1 MSPDYEIPSFSVL
14 QLGNFLKDGLN
25 NLFPQD
31 FWIEGQIS
39 NFRIVP
45 KSGHAYFDL
54 IDPISEQGSQPMGKF
69 SVALWNSQRSEID
82 RTLQN
87 KSELILAN
95 DINVKILAHLDF
107 WPPGGRLQL
116 IMRDVDPQF
125 TFGHLAQEKE
135 KLLQNLK
142 TEGLTE
148 RNKLHIISKPALNIA
163 LITSIGSAAY
173 ADFCDEL
180 LNSNFSFNVLA
191 RDTRMQGEG
200 SASDIEEGLKI
211 VTSYQPDV
219 IAIIRGGGSTSD
231 LLSFDSESLARAI
244 ANSSIPI
251 FTGIGHEIDQSVAD
265 VVAHTS
271 YKTPTACAVGLVET
285 VNEFIEKIRAIKTA
299 VINLSHNKISLAQS
313 HHSNLY
319 SRTVTIAKTSLFN
332 SNENLKGL
340 KERISVI
347 VPNIIKRNGDKLHGF
362 EDQIRALDPKRLLAR
377 GWSITRTQNGEI
389 ISSTNNLFKGDEI
402 ETIFE
407 DGTVKST
414 INEVVI

>member
-1 MSPDYEIPSFSVL
+1 MSSDYEIPSFSVL

-25 NLFPQD
+25 SLFPQD

-54 IDPISEQGSQPMGKF
+54 IDPVSEQGSQPMGKF
-69 SVALWNSQRSEID
+69 SVALWNSQRLEID

-87 KSELILAN
+87 KSELILAD

-135 KLLQNLK
+135 KLLQILK
-142 TEGLTE
+142 IEGLTE
-148 RNKLHIISKPALNIA
+148 KNKLHVIPSPALNVA
-163 LITSIGSAAY
+163 LITSVGSAAY

-180 LNSNFSFNVLA
+180 LNSNFSFNVFA

-200 SASDIEEGLKI
+200 SASDIEEGLQI

-231 LLSFDSESLARAI
+231 LLSFDSENLARAI

-251 FTGIGHEIDQSVAD
+251 FTGIGHEIDQSIAD
-265 VVAHTS
+265 IVAHTS
-271 YKTPTACAVGLVET
+271 YKTPTACAIGLVET
-285 VNEFIEKIRAIKTA
+285 VDEFIEKILEIKTNI
-299 VINLSHNKISLAQS
+299 INLSRNKISLAQS
-313 HHSNLY
+313 NHVNLY
-319 SRTVTIAKTSLFN
+319 SRTTTIAKASLLN
-332 SNENLKGL
+332 STENLKGI
-340 KERISVI
+340 KERIVLIAPS
-347 VPNIIKRNGDKLHGF
+347 IIKRNESKLDGF
-362 EDQIRALDPKRLLAR
+362 EDQIRVLDPKRLLAR

-389 ISSTNNLFKGDEI
+389 ISSTKNLFNGDEI

-407 DGTVKST
+407 NGTVKST
-414 INEVVI
+414 INEVVK

>member
-163 LITSIGSAAY
+163 LITSVGSAAY

-285 VNEFIEKIRAIKTA
+285 VNEFIEKILAIKTA
-299 VINLSHNKISLAQS
+299 IINLSHNKISLAQS

-332 SNENLKGL
+332 SNENLKGI

>member
-54 IDPISEQGSQPMGKF
+54 IDPVSEQGSQPMGKF
-69 SVALWNSQRSEID
+69 SVALWSSQRLKINK
-82 RTLQN
+82 TLQH

-211 VTSYQPDV
+211 VTPYQPDV

-285 VNEFIEKIRAIKTA
+285 VNEFIEKILAIKTA

-332 SNENLKGL
+332 SNENLKGV

>member
-219 IAIIRGGGSTSD
+219 IAIMRGGGSTSD

-285 VNEFIEKIRAIKTA
+285 VNEFIEKILAIKTA

-332 SNENLKGL
+332 SNENLKGV

>member
-1 MSPDYEIPSFSVL
+1 MSSDYEIPSFSVL

-25 NLFPQD
+25 SLFPQD

-54 IDPISEQGSQPMGKF
+54 IDPVSEQGSQPMGKF
-69 SVALWNSQRSEID
+69 SVALWNSQRLEID

-116 IMRDVDPQF
+116 IMRDGDPQF

-135 KLLQNLK
+135 KLLQILK
-142 TEGLTE
+142 IEGLTE
-148 RNKLHIISKPALNIA
+148 KNKLHVIPSPALNVA
-163 LITSIGSAAY
+163 LITSVGSAAY

-180 LNSNFSFNVLA
+180 LNSNFSFNVFA

-200 SASDIEEGLKI
+200 SASDIEEGLQI

-231 LLSFDSESLARAI
+231 LLSFDSENLARAI

-251 FTGIGHEIDQSVAD
+251 FTGIGHEIDQSIAD
-265 VVAHTS
+265 IVAHTS
-271 YKTPTACAVGLVET
+271 YKTPTACAIGLVET
-285 VNEFIEKIRAIKTA
+285 VDEFIEKILEIKTNI
-299 VINLSHNKISLAQS
+299 INLSHNKLSLAQS
-313 HHSNLY
+313 NHVNLY
-319 SRTVTIAKTSLFN
+319 SRTTTIAKASLLN
-332 SNENLKGL
+332 SNENLKGI
-340 KERISVI
+340 KERIALIAPS
-347 VPNIIKRNGDKLHGF
+347 IIKRNESKLNGF
-362 EDQIRALDPKRLLAR
+362 EDQIRVLDPKRLLAR

-389 ISSTNNLFKGDEI
+389 ISSTKNLFNGDEI

-407 DGTVKST
+407 NGTVKST
-414 INEVVI
+414 INEVVK

>member
-1 MSPDYEIPSFSVL
+1 MSSDYEIPSFSVL

-25 NLFPQD
+25 SLFPQD

-54 IDPISEQGSQPMGKF
+54 IDPVSEQGSQPMGKF
-69 SVALWNSQRSEID
+69 SVALWNSQRLEID

-135 KLLQNLK
+135 KLLQILK
-142 TEGLTE
+142 IEGLTE
-148 RNKLHIISKPALNIA
+148 KNKLHVIPSPALNVA
-163 LITSIGSAAY
+163 LITSVGSAAY

-180 LNSNFSFNVLA
+180 LNSNFSFNVFA

-200 SASDIEEGLKI
+200 SASDIEEGLQI

-251 FTGIGHEIDQSVAD
+251 FTGIGHEIDQSIAD
-265 VVAHTS
+265 IVAHTS
-271 YKTPTACAVGLVET
+271 YKTPTACAIGLVET
-285 VNEFIEKIRAIKTA
+285 VDEFIEKILEIKTNI
-299 VINLSHNKISLAQS
+299 INLSRNKISLAQS
-313 HHSNLY
+313 NHVNLY
-319 SRTVTIAKTSLFN
+319 SRTTTIAKASLLN
-332 SNENLKGL
+332 SNENLKGI
-340 KERISVI
+340 KERIVLIAPS
-347 VPNIIKRNGDKLHGF
+347 IIKRNESKLDGF
-362 EDQIRALDPKRLLAR
+362 EDQIRVLDPKRLLAR

-389 ISSTNNLFKGDEI
+389 ISSTKNLFNGDEI

-407 DGTVKST
+407 NGTVKST
-414 INEVVI
+414 INEVVK

>member
-1 MSPDYEIPSFSVL
+1 MSSDYEIPSFSVL

-25 NLFPQD
+25 SLFPQD

-54 IDPISEQGSQPMGKF
+54 IDPVSEQGSQPMGKF
-69 SVALWNSQRSEID
+69 SVALWNSQRLEID

-135 KLLQNLK
+135 KLLQILK
-142 TEGLTE
+142 IEGLTE
-148 RNKLHIISKPALNIA
+148 KNKLHVIPSPALNVA
-163 LITSIGSAAY
+163 LITSVGSAAY

-180 LNSNFSFNVLA
+180 LNSNFSFNVFA

-200 SASDIEEGLKI
+200 SASDIEEGLQI

-231 LLSFDSESLARAI
+231 LLSFDSENLARAI

-251 FTGIGHEIDQSVAD
+251 FTGIGHEIDQSIAD
-265 VVAHTS
+265 IVAHTS
-271 YKTPTACAVGLVET
+271 YKTPTACAIGLVET
-285 VNEFIEKIRAIKTA
+285 VDEFIEKILEIKTNI
-299 VINLSHNKISLAQS
+299 INLSHNKISLAQS
-313 HHSNLY
+313 NHVNLY
-319 SRTVTIAKTSLFN
+319 SRTTTIAKASLLN
-332 SNENLKGL
+332 STENLKGI
-340 KERISVI
+340 KERIVLIAPS
-347 VPNIIKRNGDKLHGF
+347 IIKRNESKLDGF
-362 EDQIRALDPKRLLAR
+362 EDQIRVLDPKRLLAR

-389 ISSTNNLFKGDEI
+389 ISSTKNLFNGDEI

-407 DGTVKST
+407 NGTVKST
-414 INEVVI
+414 INEVVK

>member
-1 MSPDYEIPSFSVL
+1 MSSDYEIPSFSVL

-25 NLFPQD
+25 SLFPQD

-54 IDPISEQGSQPMGKF
+54 IDPVSEQGSQPMGKF
-69 SVALWNSQRSEID
+69 SVALWNSQRLEID

-135 KLLQNLK
+135 KLLQILK
-142 TEGLTE
+142 IEGLTE
-148 RNKLHIISKPALNIA
+148 KNKLHVIPSPALNVA
-163 LITSIGSAAY
+163 LITSVGSAAY

-180 LNSNFSFNVLA
+180 LNSNFSFNVFA

-200 SASDIEEGLKI
+200 SASDIEEGLQI

-251 FTGIGHEIDQSVAD
+251 FTGIGHEIDQSIAD
-265 VVAHTS
+265 IVAHTS
-271 YKTPTACAVGLVET
+271 YKTPTACAIGLVET
-285 VNEFIEKIRAIKTA
+285 VDEFIEKMLKIKTNI
-299 VINLSHNKISLAQS
+299 INLSHNKLSLAQS
-313 HHSNLY
+313 NHVNLY
-319 SRTVTIAKTSLFN
+319 SRTTTIAKASLLN
-332 SNENLKGL
+332 SNENLKGI
-340 KERISVI
+340 KERIVLIAPS
-347 VPNIIKRNGDKLHGF
+347 IIKRNESKLNGF
-362 EDQIRALDPKRLLAR
+362 EDQIRVLDPKRLLAR

-389 ISSTNNLFKGDEI
+389 ISSTKNLFNGDEI

-407 DGTVKST
+407 NGTVKST
-414 INEVVI
+414 INEVVK

>member
-95 DINVKILAHLDF
+95 DINIKILAHLDF

-211 VTSYQPDV
+211 VTPYQPDV

-251 FTGIGHEIDQSVAD
+251 FTGIGHEIDRSVAD
-265 VVAHTS
+265 IVAHTS
-271 YKTPTACAVGLVET
+271 YKTPTACAAGLVEI
-285 VNEFIEKIRAIKTA
+285 VNEFIGKILAIKTA
-299 VINLSHNKISLAQS
+299 IINLSHNKISLAQI

-332 SNENLKGL
+332 SNENLKGV

>member
-1 MSPDYEIPSFSVL
+1 MSHDYETPSFSVL
-14 QLGNFLKDGLN
+14 QLGNFLKEGLN
-25 NLFPQD
+25 NLFPNR

-39 NFRIVP
+39 NFRTVP
-45 KSGHAYFDL
+45 KSGHTYFDL
-54 IDPISEQGSQPMGKF
+54 IDPISEQGSQPKAKF
-69 SVALWNSQRSEID
+69 SVALWNSQRLEID

-116 IMRDVDPQF
+116 IMHDVDPEF

-135 KLLQNLK
+135 KLLQILQS
-142 TEGLTE
+142 EGLTE
-148 RNKLHIISKPALNIA
+148 KNKQYAIPSPTLNIA

-173 ADFCDEL
+173 ADFCNEI
-180 LNSNFSFNVLA
+180 LNSNFSFNILA

-200 SASDIEEGLKI
+200 SASDIEEGIHI
-211 VTSYQPDV
+211 VASYQPDV

-244 ANSSIPI
+244 ADSSIPI
-251 FTGIGHEIDQSVAD
+251 FTGIGHEIDHSIAD

-285 VNEFIEKIRAIKTA
+285 VNEFIEKILAIKTGI
-299 VINLSHNKISLAQS
+299 INLSHNKISLAQS

-319 SRTVTIAKTSLFN
+319 ARTVTIAKTSLFN
-332 SNENLKGL
+332 SNENLKGV
-340 KERISVI
+340 KERIALI
-347 VPNIIKRNGDKLHGF
+347 VPNILKRNEDKLLGF
-362 EDQIRALDPKRLLAR
+362 EDQIRVLDPKRLLAR

-389 ISSTNNLFKGDEI
+389 ISSTKNLFEGNEI

-414 INEVVI
+414 INEVAT

>member
-1 MSPDYEIPSFSVL
+1 MSSDYEIPSFSVL

-25 NLFPQD
+25 SLFPQD

-54 IDPISEQGSQPMGKF
+54 IDPVSEQGSQPMGKF
-69 SVALWNSQRSEID
+69 SVALWNSQRLEID

-135 KLLQNLK
+135 KLLQILK
-142 TEGLTE
+142 IEGLTE
-148 RNKLHIISKPALNIA
+148 KNKLHVIPSPALNVA
-163 LITSIGSAAY
+163 LITSVGSAAY

-180 LNSNFSFNVLA
+180 LNSNFSFNVFA

-200 SASDIEEGLKI
+200 SASDIEEGLQI

-251 FTGIGHEIDQSVAD
+251 FTGIGHEIDQSIAD
-265 VVAHTS
+265 IVAHTS
-271 YKTPTACAVGLVET
+271 YKTPTACAIGLVET
-285 VNEFIEKIRAIKTA
+285 VDEFIEKILKIKTNI
-299 VINLSHNKISLAQS
+299 INLSHNKISLAQS
-313 HHSNLY
+313 NHVNLY
-319 SRTVTIAKTSLFN
+319 SRTTTIAKASLLN
-332 SNENLKGL
+332 SNENLKGI
-340 KERISVI
+340 KERIVLIAPS
-347 VPNIIKRNGDKLHGF
+347 IIKRNESKLDGF
-362 EDQIRALDPKRLLAR
+362 EDQIRVLDPKRLLAR

-389 ISSTNNLFKGDEI
+389 ISSTKNLFNGDEI

-407 DGTVKST
+407 NGTVKST
-414 INEVVI
+414 INEVVK

>member
-25 NLFPQD
+25 NLVPQD

-54 IDPISEQGSQPMGKF
+54 IDPVSEQGSQPMGKF
-69 SVALWNSQRSEID
+69 SVALWSSQRLKINK
-82 RTLQN
+82 TLQH

-135 KLLQNLK
+135 KLLQILK
-142 TEGLTE
+142 VEGLTE
-148 RNKLHIISKPALNIA
+148 KNKLHVISSPALNIA
-163 LITSIGSAAY
+163 LITSVGSAAY

-180 LNSNFSFNVLA
+180 INSNFSFNILA

-200 SASDIEEGLKI
+200 SSSDIEEGLQI

-251 FTGIGHEIDQSVAD
+251 FTGIGHEIDQSIAD
-265 VVAHTS
+265 IVAHTS
-271 YKTPTACAVGLVET
+271 YKTPTACAAGLVEI
-285 VNEFIEKIRAIKTA
+285 VNEFIGKILAIKTA
-299 VINLSHNKISLAQS
+299 IINLSHNKISLAQI

-332 SNENLKGL
+332 SNENLKGV
-340 KERISVI
+340 KERISLI

-377 GWSITRTQNGEI
+377 GWSITRTQKGEI

-414 INEVVI
+414 INEVVV

>member
-1 MSPDYEIPSFSVL
+1 MSSDYEIPSFSVL

-25 NLFPQD
+25 SLFPQD

-54 IDPISEQGSQPMGKF
+54 IDPVSEQGSQPMGKF
-69 SVALWNSQRSEID
+69 SVALWNSQRLEID

-135 KLLQNLK
+135 KLLQILK
-142 TEGLTE
+142 IEGLTE
-148 RNKLHIISKPALNIA
+148 KNKLHVIPSPALNVA
-163 LITSIGSAAY
+163 LITSVGSAAY

-180 LNSNFSFNVLA
+180 LNSNFSFNVFA

-200 SASDIEEGLKI
+200 SASDIEEGLQI

-231 LLSFDSESLARAI
+231 LLSFDSENLARAI

-251 FTGIGHEIDQSVAD
+251 FTGIGHEIDQSIAD
-265 VVAHTS
+265 IVAHTS
-271 YKTPTACAVGLVET
+271 YKTPTACAIGLVET
-285 VNEFIEKIRAIKTA
+285 VDEFIEKILEIKTNI
-299 VINLSHNKISLAQS
+299 INLSHNKLSLAQS
-313 HHSNLY
+313 NHVNLY
-319 SRTVTIAKTSLFN
+319 SRTTTIAKASLLN
-332 SNENLKGL
+332 STENLKGI
-340 KERISVI
+340 KERIVLIAPS
-347 VPNIIKRNGDKLHGF
+347 IIKRNESKLNGF
-362 EDQIRALDPKRLLAR
+362 EDQIRVLDPKRLLAR

-389 ISSTNNLFKGDEI
+389 ISSTKNLFNGDEI

-407 DGTVKST
+407 NGTVKST
-414 INEVVI
+414 INEVVK

>member
-95 DINVKILAHLDF
+95 DINIKILAHLDF

-211 VTSYQPDV
+211 VTPYQPDV

-285 VNEFIEKIRAIKTA
+285 VNEFIEKILAIKTA

-332 SNENLKGL
+332 SNENLKGV

>member
-54 IDPISEQGSQPMGKF
+54 IDPVSEQGSQPMGKF
-69 SVALWNSQRSEID
+69 SVALWSSQRLKINK
-82 RTLQN
+82 TLQH

-135 KLLQNLK
+135 KLLQILK
-142 TEGLTE
+142 VEGLTE
-148 RNKLHIISKPALNIA
+148 KNKLHVISSPALNIA
-163 LITSIGSAAY
+163 LITSVGSAAY

-180 LNSNFSFNVLA
+180 INSNFSFNILA

-200 SASDIEEGLKI
+200 SSSDIEEGLQI

-251 FTGIGHEIDQSVAD
+251 FTGIGHEIDQSIAD
-265 VVAHTS
+265 IVAHTS
-271 YKTPTACAVGLVET
+271 YKTPTACAAGLVEI
-285 VNEFIEKIRAIKTA
+285 VNEFIGKILAIKTA
-299 VINLSHNKISLAQS
+299 IINLSHNKISLAQI

-319 SRTVTIAKTSLFN
+319 SRTVTIAKTFLFN
-332 SNENLKGL
+332 SNENLKGV
-340 KERISVI
+340 KERISLI

-377 GWSITRTQNGEI
+377 GWSITRTQKGEI

-414 INEVVI
+414 INEVVV

>member
-1 MSPDYEIPSFSVL
+1 MSSDYEIPSFSVL

-25 NLFPQD
+25 SLFPQD

-54 IDPISEQGSQPMGKF
+54 IDPVSEQGSQPMGKF
-69 SVALWNSQRSEID
+69 SVALWNSQRLEID

-135 KLLQNLK
+135 KLLQILK
-142 TEGLTE
+142 IEGLTE
-148 RNKLHIISKPALNIA
+148 KNKLHVIPSPALNVA
-163 LITSIGSAAY
+163 LITSVGSAAY

-180 LNSNFSFNVLA
+180 LNSNFSFNVFA

-200 SASDIEEGLKI
+200 SASDIEEGLQI

-251 FTGIGHEIDQSVAD
+251 FTGIGHEIDQSIAD
-265 VVAHTS
+265 IVAHTS
-271 YKTPTACAVGLVET
+271 YKTPTACAIGLVET
-285 VNEFIEKIRAIKTA
+285 VNEFIEKILAVKTNI
-299 VINLSHNKISLAQS
+299 INLSHNKISLAQS
-313 HHSNLY
+313 NHINLY
-319 SRTVTIAKTSLFN
+319 SRTTTIAKASLVN
-332 SNENLKGL
+332 SNENLKGI
-340 KERISVI
+340 KERIVLIAPS
-347 VPNIIKRNGDKLHGF
+347 IIKRNESKLDGF
-362 EDQIRALDPKRLLAR
+362 EDQIRVLDPKRLLAR

-389 ISSTNNLFKGDEI
+389 ISSTKNLFNGDEI

-407 DGTVKST
+407 NGTVKST
-414 INEVVI
+414 INEVVK

>member
-285 VNEFIEKIRAIKTA
+285 VNEFIEKILAIKTA

-332 SNENLKGL
+332 SNENLKGI

>member
-1 MSPDYEIPSFSVL
+1 MSSDREIPSFSVL

-54 IDPISEQGSQPMGKF
+54 IDPVSDQGSQPMGKF

-87 KSELILAN
+87 KSDLILAN

-285 VNEFIEKIRAIKTA
+285 VNEFIEKILAIKTA
-299 VINLSHNKISLAQS
+299 IINLSHNKISLAQS

-332 SNENLKGL
+332 SNENLKGV

>member
-1 MSPDYEIPSFSVL
+1 MSSDYEIPSFSVL

-25 NLFPQD
+25 SLFPQD

-54 IDPISEQGSQPMGKF
+54 IDPVSEQGSQPMGKF
-69 SVALWNSQRSEID
+69 SVALWNSQRLEID

-87 KSELILAN
+87 KSELILAD

-135 KLLQNLK
+135 KLLQILK
-142 TEGLTE
+142 IEGLTE
-148 RNKLHIISKPALNIA
+148 KNKLHVIPSPALNVA
-163 LITSIGSAAY
+163 LITSVGSAAY

-180 LNSNFSFNVLA
+180 LNSNFSFNVFA

-200 SASDIEEGLKI
+200 SASDIEEGLQI

-231 LLSFDSESLARAI
+231 LLSFDSENLARAI

-251 FTGIGHEIDQSVAD
+251 FTGIGHEIDQSIAD
-265 VVAHTS
+265 IVAHTS
-271 YKTPTACAVGLVET
+271 YKTPTACAIGLVET
-285 VNEFIEKIRAIKTA
+285 VDEFIEKILEIKTNI
-299 VINLSHNKISLAQS
+299 INLSSNKISLAQS
-313 HHSNLY
+313 NHVNLY
-319 SRTVTIAKTSLFN
+319 SRTTTIAKASLLN
-332 SNENLKGL
+332 STENLKGI
-340 KERISVI
+340 KERIVLIAPS
-347 VPNIIKRNGDKLHGF
+347 IIKRNESKLDGF
-362 EDQIRALDPKRLLAR
+362 EDQIRVLDPKRLLAR

-389 ISSTNNLFKGDEI
+389 ISSTKNLFNGDEI

-407 DGTVKST
+407 NGTVKST
-414 INEVVI
+414 INEVVK

>member
-1 MSPDYEIPSFSVL
+1 MSSDYEIPSFSVL

-25 NLFPQD
+25 SLFPQD

-54 IDPISEQGSQPMGKF
+54 IDPVSEQGSQPMGKF
-69 SVALWNSQRSEID
+69 SVALWNSQRLEID

-135 KLLQNLK
+135 KLLQILK
-142 TEGLTE
+142 IEGLTE
-148 RNKLHIISKPALNIA
+148 KNKLHVIPSPALNVA
-163 LITSIGSAAY
+163 LITSVGSAAY

-180 LNSNFSFNVLA
+180 LNSNFSFNVFA

-200 SASDIEEGLKI
+200 SASDIEEGLQI

-231 LLSFDSESLARAI
+231 LLSFDSENLARAI

-251 FTGIGHEIDQSVAD
+251 FTGIGHEIDQSIAD
-265 VVAHTS
+265 IVAHTS
-271 YKTPTACAVGLVET
+271 YKTPTACAIGLVET
-285 VNEFIEKIRAIKTA
+285 VDEFIEKILKIKTNI
-299 VINLSHNKISLAQS
+299 INLSHNKISLAQS
-313 HHSNLY
+313 NHINLY
-319 SRTVTIAKTSLFN
+319 SRTTTIAKASLVN
-332 SNENLKGL
+332 SNENLKGI
-340 KERISVI
+340 KERIVLIAPS
-347 VPNIIKRNGDKLHGF
+347 IIKRNESKLDGF
-362 EDQIRALDPKRLLAR
+362 EDQIRVLDPKRLLAR

-389 ISSTNNLFKGDEI
+389 ISSTKNLFNGDEI

-407 DGTVKST
+407 NGTVKST
-414 INEVVI
+414 INEVVK

>member
-54 IDPISEQGSQPMGKF
+54 IDPVSEQGSQPMGKF

-285 VNEFIEKIRAIKTA
+285 VNEFIEKILAIKTA

-332 SNENLKGL
+332 SNENLKGV

>member
-1 MSPDYEIPSFSVL
+1 MSSDHEIPSFSVL

-54 IDPISEQGSQPMGKF
+54 IDPVSEQGSQPMGKF

-87 KSELILAN
+87 KSDLILAN

-125 TFGHLAQEKE
+125 TFGYLAQEKE
-135 KLLQNLK
+135 KLLQILK
-142 TEGLTE
+142 IEGLTE
-148 RNKLHIISKPALNIA
+148 KNKLHVIPSPALNVA
-163 LITSIGSAAY
+163 LITSVGSAAY

-180 LNSNFSFNVLA
+180 LNSNFSFNVFA

-200 SASDIEEGLKI
+200 SASDIEEGLQI

-271 YKTPTACAVGLVET
+271 YKTPTACAIGLVET
-285 VNEFIEKIRAIKTA
+285 VDEFVEKILDIKTNI
-299 VINLSHNKISLAQS
+299 INLSHNKISLAQS
-313 HHSNLY
+313 NHVNLY
-319 SRTVTIAKTSLFN
+319 SRATTIAKASLFN
-332 SNENLKGL
+332 SNENLKDI
-340 KERISVI
+340 KKRIALI
-347 VPNIIKRNGDKLHGF
+347 TPNIIKRNENKLHGF
-362 EDQIRALDPKRLLAR
+362 ENQIRALDPKRLLAR
-377 GWSITRTQNGEI
+377 GWSITRTQSGEI
-389 ISSTNNLFKGDEI
+389 ISSTKNLFNGDEI

-407 DGTVKST
+407 NGTVKST
-414 INEVVI
+414 INEVVK

>member
-1 MSPDYEIPSFSVL
+1 MSSDHEIPSFSVL

-54 IDPISEQGSQPMGKF
+54 IDPVSEQGSQPMGKF
-69 SVALWNSQRSEID
+69 SVALWNSQRAEMN

-135 KLLQNLK
+135 KLLQILK
-142 TEGLTE
+142 IEGLTE
-148 RNKLHIISKPALNIA
+148 KNKLHVIPSPALNVA
-163 LITSIGSAAY
+163 LITSVGSAAY

-180 LNSNFSFNVLA
+180 LNSNFSFNVFA

-200 SASDIEEGLKI
+200 SASDIKEGLQI

-231 LLSFDSESLARAI
+231 LLSFDSENLARAI

-251 FTGIGHEIDQSVAD
+251 FTGIGHEIDQSIAD
-265 VVAHTS
+265 IVAHTS
-271 YKTPTACAVGLVET
+271 YKTPTACAIGLVET
-285 VNEFIEKIRAIKTA
+285 VDEFIEKILGIKTNI
-299 VINLSHNKISLAQS
+299 INLSHNKISLAQS
-313 HHSNLY
+313 NHVNLY
-319 SRTVTIAKTSLFN
+319 SRTTTIAKASLFN
-332 SNENLKGL
+332 SNENLKSI
-340 KERISVI
+340 KERIALIAPS
-347 VPNIIKRNGDKLHGF
+347 IIKRNESKLNGF
-362 EDQIRALDPKRLLAR
+362 EDQIRVLDPKRLLAR

-389 ISSTNNLFKGDEI
+389 ISSTKNLFNGDEI

-407 DGTVKST
+407 NGTVKST
-414 INEVVI
+414 INEVVK

>member
-1 MSPDYEIPSFSVL
+1 MSSDYEIPSFSVL

-25 NLFPQD
+25 SLFPQD

-54 IDPISEQGSQPMGKF
+54 IDPVSEQGSQPMGKF
-69 SVALWNSQRSEID
+69 SVALWNSQRLEID

-135 KLLQNLK
+135 KLLQILK
-142 TEGLTE
+142 IEGLTE
-148 RNKLHIISKPALNIA
+148 KNKLHVIPSPALNVA
-163 LITSIGSAAY
+163 LITSVGSAAY

-180 LNSNFSFNVLA
+180 LNSNFSFNVFA

-200 SASDIEEGLKI
+200 SASDIEEGLQI

-231 LLSFDSESLARAI
+231 LLSFDSENLARAI

-251 FTGIGHEIDQSVAD
+251 FTGIGHEIDQSIAD
-265 VVAHTS
+265 IVAHTS
-271 YKTPTACAVGLVET
+271 YKTPTACAIGLVET
-285 VNEFIEKIRAIKTA
+285 VDEFIEKILEIKTNI
-299 VINLSHNKISLAQS
+299 INLSHNKLSLAQS
-313 HHSNLY
+313 NHVNLY
-319 SRTVTIAKTSLFN
+319 SRTTTIAKASLLN
-332 SNENLKGL
+332 SNENLKGI
-340 KERISVI
+340 KERIALIAPS
-347 VPNIIKRNGDKLHGF
+347 IIKRNESKLNGF
-362 EDQIRALDPKRLLAR
+362 EDQIRVLDPKRLLAR
-377 GWSITRTQNGEI
+377 GWAITRTQNGEI
-389 ISSTNNLFKGDEI
+389 ISSTKNLFNGDEI

-407 DGTVKST
+407 NGTVKST
-414 INEVVI
+414 INEVVK

>member
-251 FTGIGHEIDQSVAD
+251 FTGIGHEIDQSIAD

-285 VNEFIEKIRAIKTA
+285 VNEFIEKILAIKTA
-299 VINLSHNKISLAQS
+299 IINLSHNKISLAQS

-332 SNENLKGL
+332 SNENLKGV

>member
-1 MSPDYEIPSFSVL
+1 MSSDYEIPSFSVL

-25 NLFPQD
+25 SLFPQD

-54 IDPISEQGSQPMGKF
+54 IDPVSEQGSQPMGKF
-69 SVALWNSQRSEID
+69 SVALWNSQRLEID

-135 KLLQNLK
+135 KLLQILK
-142 TEGLTE
+142 IEGLTE
-148 RNKLHIISKPALNIA
+148 KNKLHVVPIPALNVA
-163 LITSIGSAAY
+163 LITSVGSAAY

-180 LNSNFSFNVLA
+180 LNSNFSFNVFA

-200 SASDIEEGLKI
+200 SASDIEEGLQI

-231 LLSFDSESLARAI
+231 LLSFDSENLARAI

-251 FTGIGHEIDQSVAD
+251 FTGIGHEIDQSIAD
-265 VVAHTS
+265 IVAHTS
-271 YKTPTACAVGLVET
+271 YKTPTACAIGLVET
-285 VNEFIEKIRAIKTA
+285 VDEFIEKILEIKTNI
-299 VINLSHNKISLAQS
+299 INLSHNKLSLAQS
-313 HHSNLY
+313 NHVNLY
-319 SRTVTIAKTSLFN
+319 SRTTTIAKASLLN
-332 SNENLKGL
+332 SNENLKGI
-340 KERISVI
+340 KERIALIAPS
-347 VPNIIKRNGDKLHGF
+347 IIKRNESKLNGF
-362 EDQIRALDPKRLLAR
+362 EDQIRVLDPKRLLAR

-389 ISSTNNLFKGDEI
+389 ISSTKNLFNGDEI

-407 DGTVKST
+407 NGTVKST
-414 INEVVI
+414 INEVVK

>member
-1 MSPDYEIPSFSVL
+1 MSSDYEIPSFSVL

-25 NLFPQD
+25 SLFPQD

-54 IDPISEQGSQPMGKF
+54 IDPVSEQGSQPMGKF
-69 SVALWNSQRSEID
+69 SVALWNSQRLEID

-135 KLLQNLK
+135 KLLQILK
-142 TEGLTE
+142 IEGLTE
-148 RNKLHIISKPALNIA
+148 KNKLHVIPSPALNVA
-163 LITSIGSAAY
+163 LITSVGSAAY

-180 LNSNFSFNVLA
+180 LNSNFSFNVFA

-200 SASDIEEGLKI
+200 SASDIEEGLQI

-251 FTGIGHEIDQSVAD
+251 FTGIGHEIDQSIAD
-265 VVAHTS
+265 IVAHTS
-271 YKTPTACAVGLVET
+271 YKTPTACAIGLVET
-285 VNEFIEKIRAIKTA
+285 VDEFIEKILEIKTNI
-299 VINLSHNKISLAQS
+299 INLSHNKLSLAQS
-313 HHSNLY
+313 NHVNLY
-319 SRTVTIAKTSLFN
+319 SRTTTIAKASLLN
-332 SNENLKGL
+332 SNENLKGI
-340 KERISVI
+340 KERIALIAPS
-347 VPNIIKRNGDKLHGF
+347 IIKRNESKLNGF
-362 EDQIRALDPKRLLAR
+362 EDQIRVLDPKRLLAR

-389 ISSTNNLFKGDEI
+389 ISSTKNLFNGDEI

-407 DGTVKST
+407 NGTVKST
-414 INEVVI
+414 INEVVK

>member
-285 VNEFIEKIRAIKTA
+285 VNEFIEKILAIKTA
-299 VINLSHNKISLAQS
+299 IINLSHNKISLAQS

-332 SNENLKGL
+332 SNENLKGV

-347 VPNIIKRNGDKLHGF
+347 VPNIIKRNGDKLQGF

>member
-1 MSPDYEIPSFSVL
+1 MSSDYEIPSFSVL

-25 NLFPQD
+25 SLFPQD

-54 IDPISEQGSQPMGKF
+54 IDPVSEQGSQPMGKF
-69 SVALWNSQRSEID
+69 SVALWNSQRLEID

-135 KLLQNLK
+135 KLLQILK
-142 TEGLTE
+142 IEGLTE
-148 RNKLHIISKPALNIA
+148 KNKLHVIPSPALNVA
-163 LITSIGSAAY
+163 LITSVGSAAY

-180 LNSNFSFNVLA
+180 LNSNFSFNVFA

-200 SASDIEEGLKI
+200 SASDIEEGLQI

-231 LLSFDSESLARAI
+231 LLSFDSENLARAI

-251 FTGIGHEIDQSVAD
+251 FTGIGHEIDQSIAD
-265 VVAHTS
+265 IVAHTS
-271 YKTPTACAVGLVET
+271 YKTPTACAIGLVET
-285 VNEFIEKIRAIKTA
+285 VDEFIEKILEIKTNI
-299 VINLSHNKISLAQS
+299 INLSRNKISLAQS
-313 HHSNLY
+313 NHVNLY
-319 SRTVTIAKTSLFN
+319 SRTTTIAKASLLN
-332 SNENLKGL
+332 STENLKGI
-340 KERISVI
+340 KERIALIAPS
-347 VPNIIKRNGDKLHGF
+347 IIKRNESKLNGF
-362 EDQIRALDPKRLLAR
+362 EDQIRVLDPKRLLAR

-389 ISSTNNLFKGDEI
+389 ISSTKNLFNGDEI

-407 DGTVKST
+407 NGTVKST
-414 INEVVI
+414 INEVVK

>member
-1 MSPDYEIPSFSVL
+1 MSSDYEIPSFSVL

-25 NLFPQD
+25 SLFPQD

-54 IDPISEQGSQPMGKF
+54 IDPVSEQGSQPMGKF

-135 KLLQNLK
+135 KLLQILK
-142 TEGLTE
+142 IEGLTE
-148 RNKLHIISKPALNIA
+148 KNKLHVIPSPALNVA
-163 LITSIGSAAY
+163 LITSVGSAAY

-180 LNSNFSFNVLA
+180 LNSNFSFNVFA

-200 SASDIEEGLKI
+200 SASDIEEGLQI

-231 LLSFDSESLARAI
+231 LLSFHSESLARAI

-251 FTGIGHEIDQSVAD
+251 FTGIGHEIDQSIAD
-265 VVAHTS
+265 IVAHTS
-271 YKTPTACAVGLVET
+271 YKTPTACAIGLVET
-285 VNEFIEKIRAIKTA
+285 VDEFIEKILEFKTNI
-299 VINLSHNKISLAQS
+299 INLSHNKISLAQS
-313 HHSNLY
+313 NHINLY
-319 SRTVTIAKTSLFN
+319 SRTTTIAKASLLN
-332 SNENLKGL
+332 SNENLKGI
-340 KERISVI
+340 KERIVLIAPS
-347 VPNIIKRNGDKLHGF
+347 IIKRNESKLDGF
-362 EDQIRALDPKRLLAR
+362 EDQIRVLDPKRLLAR

-389 ISSTNNLFKGDEI
+389 ISSTKNLFNGDEI

-407 DGTVKST
+407 NGTVKST
-414 INEVVI
+414 INEVVK

>member
-1 MSPDYEIPSFSVL
+1 MSSDYEIPSFSVL

-25 NLFPQD
+25 SLFPQD

-54 IDPISEQGSQPMGKF
+54 IDPVSEQGSQPMGKF

-87 KSELILAN
+87 KSDLILAN

-125 TFGHLAQEKE
+125 TFGYLAQEKE
-135 KLLQNLK
+135 KLLQILK
-142 TEGLTE
+142 IEGLTE
-148 RNKLHIISKPALNIA
+148 KNKLHVIPSPALNVA
-163 LITSIGSAAY
+163 LITSVGSAAY

-180 LNSNFSFNVLA
+180 LNSNFSFNVFA

-200 SASDIEEGLKI
+200 SASDIEEGLQI

-285 VNEFIEKIRAIKTA
+285 VNEFIEKILAIKTA
-299 VINLSHNKISLAQS
+299 IINLSHNKISLAQS

-319 SRTVTIAKTSLFN
+319 SRTMTIAKTSLFN
-332 SNENLKGL
+332 SNENLKGI

-347 VPNIIKRNGDKLHGF
+347 VPNIIKRNESKLHGF

>member
-1 MSPDYEIPSFSVL
+1 MSSGHEIPSFSVL

-54 IDPISEQGSQPMGKF
+54 IDPVSDQGSQPMGKF
-69 SVALWNSQRSEID
+69 NVALWNSQRSEID

-87 KSELILAN
+87 KSDLILAN

-116 IMRDVDPQF
+116 IMRDVDPQY

-135 KLLQNLK
+135 KLLQILK
-142 TEGLTE
+142 IEGLTE
-148 RNKLHIISKPALNIA
+148 KNKLHVIPSPSLNVA
-163 LITSIGSAAY
+163 LITSVGSAAY

-180 LNSNFSFNVLA
+180 LNSNFSFNVFA

-200 SASDIEEGLKI
+200 SAFDIEEGLQI
-211 VTSYQPDV
+211 VTSYQQDV

-251 FTGIGHEIDQSVAD
+251 FTGIGHEIDRSVAD
-265 VVAHTS
+265 IVAHTS
-271 YKTPTACAVGLVET
+271 YKTPTACAIGLVKT
-285 VNEFIEKIRAIKTA
+285 VDEFIEKILGIKTNI
-299 VINLSHNKISLAQS
+299 INLSHNKISLAQS
-313 HHSNLY
+313 NHVNLY
-319 SRTVTIAKTSLFN
+319 SRTVTIAKASLFN
-332 SNENLKGL
+332 SNENLKGI
-340 KERISVI
+340 KERIALITSS
-347 VPNIIKRNGDKLHGF
+347 IIKRNENKLHGF

-389 ISSTNNLFKGDEI
+389 ISSTKNLFNGDEI

-407 DGTVKST
+407 NGTVKST
-414 INEVVI
+414 INEVVK